1 MLRVVMRGFRW
12 TTAYQIIMSAGNILL
27 TPFVIHNMGV
37 QRYGLLIIVISLIGF
52 LGTFNGGLVGT
63 ANRYFPIYAGA
74 DDKVATTRLL
84 VTLLGVVA
92 GLGAVACVI
101 DWFVSPVVVGVLS
114 MSPSLRP
121 ETVFLFRT
129 IAVLFTV
136 GFAHMLVQAVI
147 IARQRFDRAVQ
158 AGLACYAI
166 WVGGLILVVRTHGG
180 LRGVALIFIVQQ
192 AATVAFIAPTSLRY
206 LTRTGFSLLSW
217 EELKPLLAFSGKL
230 QVAGIANMVNSELD
244 TLVIGSAL
252 SVRTVGVYNVGA
264 NFSQA
269 LTLIATNA
277 LGPAGVRI
285 GNIYGREGPERAF
298 KEYADMQRIWVVA
311 VTGWSAVGMA
321 AAYFGTTAWLGPGFQ
336 LASWVAVAAICA
348 SMPWLLMGMVNIYL
362 TLMRRAG
369 LEMRCGLVAM
379 GLNIALAIPA
389 SLFGAVAVVAATGLA
404 QLLSA
409 AYLFRLARRQLRSDI
424 PSVIREIPVL
434 RALAAAAVTVALE
447 LLLRPHVH
455 VGTLGLLE
463 CVPPAIIGLL
473 VFTVLVVGPTRLV
486 RLVKRRGSAE
496 PPAGVSGQL
505 GTAPTVG

>member
-1 MLRVVMRGFRW
+1 
-12 TTAYQIIMSAGNILL
+12 
-27 TPFVIHNMGV
+27 
-37 QRYGLLIIVISLIGF
+37 
-52 LGTFNGGLVGT
+52 
-63 ANRYFPIYAGA
+63 
-74 DDKVATTRLL
+74 
-84 VTLLGVVA
+84 
-92 GLGAVACVI
+92 
-101 DWFVSPVVVGVLS
+101 
-114 MSPSLRP
+114 
-121 ETVFLFRT
+121 
-129 IAVLFTV
+129 
-136 GFAHMLVQAVI
+136 
-147 IARQRFDRAVQ
+147 
-158 AGLACYAI
+158 
-166 WVGGLILVVRTHGG
+166 
-180 LRGVALIFIVQQ
+180 
-192 AATVAFIAPTSLRY
+192 
-206 LTRTGFSLLSW
+206 
-217 EELKPLLAFSGKL
+217 
-230 QVAGIANMVNSELD
+230 
-244 TLVIGSAL
+244 
-252 SVRTVGVYNVGA
+252 GA

-496 PPAGVSGQL
+496 PPTEVSGQL
-505 GTAPTVG
+505 GATPTVG

>member
-27 TPFVIHNMGV
+27 TPFVIHHMGV
-37 QRYGLLIIVISLIGF
+37 QRYGLLIMVISLIGF

-63 ANRYFPIYAGA
+63 ANRYFPIYAGT

-84 VTLLGVVA
+84 VTLLGVV
-92 GLGAVACVI
+92 LVFGAIACVI
-101 DWFVSPVVVGVLS
+101 DWFVSPVVVGILS

-136 GFAHMLVQAVI
+136 GFAHMLVQGVI
-147 IARQRFDRAVQ
+147 TARQRFDRAVQ

-166 WVGGLILVVRTHGG
+166 WVGGLVLVVHTHGG

-206 LTRTGFSLLSW
+206 LTRSGFSLLTW

-252 SVRTVGVYNVGA
+252 SVSTVGIYNVGA

-269 LTLIATNA
+269 LSLVASNA
-277 LGPAGVRI
+277 LGPASVRL
-285 GNIYGREGPERAF
+285 GNVYGREGPERAF
-298 KEYADMQRIWVVA
+298 KEYAEMQRMWVIA

-321 AAYFGTTAWLGPGFQ
+321 AAYFGATAWLGPGFK
-336 LASWVAVAAICA
+336 LSSWVAVAAIGA
-348 SMPWLLMGMVNIYL
+348 SMPWVLMGMVNIYL

-369 LEMRCGLVAM
+369 LEMRYGLVAM
-379 GLNIALAIPA
+379 ALNIALAIPA
-389 SLFGAVAVVAATGLA
+389 SLLGAVAVVAATGLA

-409 AYLFRLARRQLRSDI
+409 AYLFRLARRQLRPDI
-424 PSVIREIPVL
+424 PSVIRGMPVL
-434 RALAAAAVTVALE
+434 RALAAAAVTVGLE
-447 LLLRPHVH
+447 LLVRPHVH
-455 VGTLGLLE
+455 VGTIGLVE

-473 VFTVLVVGPTRLV
+473 VFAVLVVGPTRLV
-486 RLVKRRGSAE
+486 KLVKRRGSAE
-496 PPAGVSGQL
+496 PRTEVSVQL
-505 GTAPTVG
+505 GTTPTAG